1 MDPKK
6 EKEING
12 AMRLTMYLGITLL
25 ALSALVFGQTNNAN
39 TSSQTSQQERAKTMS
54 CNGMN
59 ERGDQAMGFSHM
71 KATHHFRLLADGGAI
86 EVEANNTQD
95 TETRASIR
103 MHLSHIAQM
112 FAGGNFDAPMF
123 IHDQTPPGVT
133 IMQRL
138 KSEIKYE
145 FEKTDRGGRVRIT
158 TGNAEALDALHSF
171 LRFQI
176 KEHETGDSLEVK

>member
-6 EKEING
+6 EKEMKRT
-12 AMRLTMYLGITLL
+12 MRLTIYLGIALL
-25 ALSALVFGQTNNAN
+25 AISASAFGQTNPGNTVSQTPQQANAN
-39 TSSQTSQQERAKTMS
+39 TMN

-86 EVEANNTQD
+86 EVEANNAAD

-103 MHLSHIAQM
+103 MHLSHIAEM

-123 IHDQTPPGVT
+123 IHDQTPPGVPL
-133 IMQRL
+133 MQRW
-138 KSEIKYE
+138 KAEIKYQY
-145 FEKTDRGGRVRIT
+145 EKTNGGGRVRIRT
-158 TGNAEALDALHSF
+158 SNAEALSAIYDF

-176 KEHETGDSLEVK
+176 KEHQTGDSLEVK